1 MSARAL
7 FEGLVFDEQD
17 RPLEVT
23 LVGGEANYVIDDD
36 GFRRHVEAGQIDRQ
50 VLHIIRE
57 QVLSNQDAVTE
68 GTMKMLGSDDLFTKA
83 MVDSSLQ
90 NIDQHFDRLLA
101 TGLPEDARQWL
112 GMLGFRIQ
120 VNYRGE
126 VQAFDQPGMIDPND
140 E

>member
-17 RPLEVT
+17 RPLAVAM
-23 LVGGEANYVIDDD
+23 VGGEAHYVIDDD
-36 GFRRHVEAGQIDRQ
+36 GFRRHVEAEQIDRQ

-57 QVLSNQDAVTE
+57 QILSNQDAVTE

-101 TGLPEDARQWL
+101 IGLPEDARQWL
-112 GMLGFRIQ
+112 GMLGFRIH

-126 VQAFDQPGMIDPND
+126 AQAFDQPGMIDPND